1 MQMNKLAEKEALVQ
15 FDNMAKKIAR
25 QYSGR
30 NEFDD
35 LYQVAKIGIIDAVR
49 SYDKNRGAKLS
60 THVFNMILS
69 HVRKF
74 STKETGIIYYPAHV
88 KTYNNIRIDLEDLSN
103 HAFEDFDY
111 LSIELRQILSVALN
125 TLTDKQKEIIVMKYI
140 EGYSTA
146 EISEIL
152 GCSHQNVSS
161 ICKKAEKLMKQK
173 IELQGITI

>member
-1 MQMNKLAEKEALVQ
+1 MNKMTEKDALVQ

-35 LYQVAKIGIIDAVR
+35 VYQVAKIGIIDAVR

-74 STKETGIIYYPAHV
+74 STKETGIIYYPAHI
-88 KTYNNIRIDLEDLSN
+88 KTYNNTRIDLDDLSN
-103 HAFEDFDY
+103 YAFEDFDY
-111 LSIELRQILSVALN
+111 LSIELKQILSIALS
-125 TLTDKQKEIIVMKYI
+125 TLTDKQKEVIVMKYI
-140 EGYSTA
+140 DGYSTA
-146 EISEIL
+146 EISQIL

-161 ICKKAEKLMKQK
+161 ICKKAEQLMKQK
-173 IELQGITI
+173 IELQGITM